1 MVRIWAQR
9 DQGNLLKSKLKFFM
23 PKSKG
28 AKNEL
33 KTPEQAIKSKIL
45 HVVRIRAQTDQRN
58 PLKSNLKNLMPKP
71 KGAQN
76 ELKMPELAIKCKNL
90 HLVQIWA
97 QTDQRNPW
105 NQSWKIWC
113 PNLMVL
119 KMSWK
124 HQNWLW
130 NKKSCMWIWAKTDQP
145 NPLNKPCKY
154 LNAQIISNIL
164 QFYCHHSLTTI
175 FSARWLEKLSKTSS
189 FLTLLLSLIL
199 NH

>member
-1 MVRIWAQR
+1 
-9 DQGNLLKSKLKFFM
+9 
-23 PKSKG
+23 
-28 AKNEL
+28 
-33 KTPEQAIKSKIL
+33 
-45 HVVRIRAQTDQRN
+45 
-58 PLKSNLKNLMPKP
+58 MPKP

-189 FLTLLLSLIL
+189 FLTLLLSFLL
-199 NH
+199 NHLTYCKINTKKTLLSSEVTSIYPISIYTFGKFSLKYHLSR